1 MWIKRTLA
9 AKGCSLFLRKI
20 SFAPPE
26 PHKHTE
32 VYVGRWLLCAIL
44 LLARTMLS
52 FDLFSAA
59 FLGSCCLATRGP
71 VTQQRRIGMK

>member
-1 MWIKRTLA
+1 MWIKRTLP

-32 VYVGRWLLCAIL
+32 VYVGRWLLTLCYS
-44 LLARTMLS
+44 LAGTDNVE
-52 FDLFSAA
+52 F
-59 FLGSCCLATRGP
+59 
-71 VTQQRRIGMK
+71 